1 VSDDLMNGIG
11 KGLAV
16 NENLE
21 SLSLKSN

>member
-1 VSDDLMNGIG
+1 MNGIG

-21 SLSLKSN
+21 QLSLKSN